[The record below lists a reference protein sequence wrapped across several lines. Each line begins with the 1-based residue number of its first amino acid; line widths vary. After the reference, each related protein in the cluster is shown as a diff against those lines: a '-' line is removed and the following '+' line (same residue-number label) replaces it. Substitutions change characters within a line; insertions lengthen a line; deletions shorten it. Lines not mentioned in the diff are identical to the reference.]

1 MQYTDNEAALIS
13 GLISTYFFQPAVSV
27 TLKNTYSQVLKHL
40 QQNRLSAADL
50 ARIQNT
56 LTFLTPVYVG
66 SQKARQDFL
75 GVTLKTGS
83 LLRKASK

>member
-1 MQYTDNEAALIS
+1 MQYTDNEAALIC

-50 ARIQNT
+50 ARIQNA
-56 LTFLTPVYVG
+56 LAFLTPVCAE
-66 SQKARQDFL
+66 SQEARQDFL